1 MNFLTYTII
10 SHLIP
15 SKKNREHFKKKHHP
29 KNNITLKKLHKKI
42 EDLENIIQLYNLYE
56 IDVTKFPKAKGP
68 LRILQEAD
76 ALFLKEI
83 ATIFDK
89 YQLKYTLFAG
99 TLLGAYRHKG
109 FIPWD
114 DDIDLM
120 MLREDYNKV
129 QSIIQKEFENHPYIS
144 TIKGDCIRIYYKD
157 TPLQIDVFPLDIYPS
172 YLKTEEDK
180 KAFKQKWQLLHK
192 KIHYDWTKLPS
203 QSPLLNSFNEV
214 EALSSELL
222 KTDKET
228 PQKSLVYGIEMSS
241 KSPAIFDYDW
251 VFPSQ
256 KIEFESNFFEGG
268 NLPEALLYE
277 QFGEYMDIPKDIH
290 RHQDISSRFSSSAI
304 ATCLNIIKQGKI

>member
-1 MNFLTYTII
+1 MNFLTYHII

-29 KNNITLKKLHKKI
+29 KNNITLKNLHKKI
-42 EDLENIIQLYNLYE
+42 EDLENTIQLYNLYE

-76 ALFLKEI
+76 SLFLKEI

-129 QSIIQKEFENHPYIS
+129 QTIIQKEFENHPFIS
-144 TIKGDCIRIYYKD
+144 TTKGDCIRIYYKD
-157 TPLQIDVFPLDIYPS
+157 TPLQIDVFPLDVYPA
-172 YLKTEEDK
+172 YLETDAEKE
-180 KAFKQKWQLLHK
+180 ALKQKWQSLHK
-192 KIHYDWTKLPS
+192 NIRYDWTKLPN
-203 QSPLLNSFNEV
+203 QSPLLNSFE
-214 EALSSELL
+214 EIDTLSTELL
-222 KTDKET
+222 KTNAKTDK
-228 PQKSLVYGIEMSS
+228 KSLIYGLEMSS

-251 VFPSQ
+251 VFPSR
-256 KIEFESNFFEGG
+256 KIEFESCFFEGG

-277 QFGEYMDIPKDIH
+277 QFGEYMEIPKNIH
-290 RHQDISSRFSSSAI
+290 RHHDISSRFSSKAI
-304 ATCLNIIKQGKI
+304 AICLEIIKQGKI